1 MGSFEW
7 ETKKWTFSR
16 PRPKLSMRWLEK
28 TLTRSLLSNV
38 HKITFF
44 CLWPQNCQYPPASGG
59 FRLTNGHESIELVE
73 NRSQSP
79 SPPGM
84 VISHPHD
91 QPLRGQCRESRSSSV
106 ILRRLSVNVTGSFR
120 SQKKTFLKKQA
131 RSSSLPF
138 SWHLYFSKPQDLAV
152 SLPSE
157 LIIQISI

>member
-1 MGSFEW
+1 M
-7 ETKKWTFSR
+7 
-16 PRPKLSMRWLEK
+16 
-28 TLTRSLLSNV
+28 TRSLHIEQCA
-38 HKITFF
+38 HKAIRLPFLF
-44 CLWPQNCQYPPASGG
+44 GPQNSQYPPASGG
-59 FRLTNGHESIELVE
+59 FRVTNGHESIELVE

-84 VISHPHD
+84 MISHPQD

-106 ILRRLSVNVTGSFR
+106 ILRRLSVNVTGPFR

-131 RSSSLPF
+131 RPF

-157 LIIQISI
+157 LMIYINLTVKYNNVRT